1 MSKQNSLLLLKEIIE
16 NNSNVRNKLK
26 NKYMADY
33 AHYCHDMEKKYI
45 SYLKIPLIFSCFYM
59 IISVLGA
66 CYMSFALNENIY
78 WVNKSFF
85 YIMFIAMFLCLV
97 FIISLNYD
105 NYSDFYLNTKEKF
118 NQRTFSIK
126 SVVNGFNLDVQKYR
140 GVMEEKNITYKEIG
154 DILAE
159 QDLKDA

>member
-33 AHYCHDMEKKYI
+33 AHSCHDMEKKYI

-59 IISVLGA
+59 IISIFGA
-66 CYMSFALNENIY
+66 CHMFFVLTENIY

-85 YIMFIAMFLCLV
+85 VMLFIAIFLSLV

-118 NQRTFSIK
+118 NKRTFSIK
-126 SVVNGFNLDVQKYR
+126 SVVNGFNIDVQKYP